1 MVVEITVDLQDMAY
15 EATGYDVADFIN
27 IVGSRLGISQ
37 LIDDAVFNLD
47 TNGIDFLRRIIK
59 KYDN

>member
-27 IVGSRLGISQ
+27 IVGSRHRVSNI
-37 LIDDAVFNLD
+37 IDDAVFNLD

-59 KYDN
+59 KYEN